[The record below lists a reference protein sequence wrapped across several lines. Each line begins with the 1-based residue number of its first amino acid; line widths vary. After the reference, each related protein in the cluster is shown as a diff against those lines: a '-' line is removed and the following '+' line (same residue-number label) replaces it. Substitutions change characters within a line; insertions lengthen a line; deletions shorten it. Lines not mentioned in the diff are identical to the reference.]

1 MPSSVVEC
9 YQHFT
14 GMLVT
19 FYQTT
24 QHHTPEHCGLNTRAG
39 CWQHISKQYE
49 TERIQIQCTCENHI
63 KLERTMNLLSPT

>member
-19 FYQTT
+19 FYQTI
-24 QHHTPEHCGLNTRAG
+24 QHNTPEHCGLNTTTG
-39 CWQHISKQYE
+39 CWQHISKQ
-49 TERIQIQCTCENHI
+49 
-63 KLERTMNLLSPT
+63 